1 MVVHKIPE
9 ETLKN
14 FKISSQ
20 RYIIEIYLAK
30 IKMKRYFYHLSVL
43 ALTILFVYIFSPDV
57 VLAQFDT
64 TLPSS
69 EQIHNYDSIILL
81 RDDGTLDVKEVIEV
95 TALGQ
100 EIQRGIYRD
109 FPTNYQNNFGFSMNT
124 TFDVQEVLKNGEP
137 EPYFTERQLN
147 GIRLYIGS
155 ENVFIPDGRYTY
167 SIEYRTKNQISYNE
181 DHDRLLYNVT
191 GSGWTFPILKST
203 ARVVLPKKV
212 DHSFISAVGY
222 TGEVGSSE
230 SSDIDVKIEDI
241 DGKTVILFTNQNEVL
256 SGMDFTIDL
265 RIPKRTITEPT
276 GTGLLITML
285 KDNFSVIFFV
295 FSSIILFVISM
306 ILWYLK
312 GRDPSSKSVYPQFE
326 IPENISPGV
335 ARYVM
340 RMGYDNT
347 ILTSVIASLG
357 SKGHLKVTES
367 EGSGLIKKKKNYTI
381 TKVNDSK
388 EPLTSDEQKFMDEFF
403 KNDRDSITFGDAY
416 SAHIESASAS
426 FMNFFD
432 REIRS
437 SYFSHNLKLSSPIIV
452 FTLVNFGIF
461 AFLQYTM
468 NRTMD
473 LVTTIVIFGW
483 GIIVSIMGF
492 LLYNRY
498 QSRIRLGLFSC
509 VSFLVLAIVVF
520 AFISFSPVGLFNL
533 ALIVPASIIT
543 AFTAIF
549 TYFAL
554 KARTVEGKQLE
565 NNLLGLKMF
574 INAAEDEKIKIMN
587 KAFPKDMN
595 TFNKYFP
602 YALAFG
608 LELKWAEQ
616 FKDVIKAAQ
625 MNNTDQGY
633 NLGWYYGVGS
643 FNSNS
648 FSNSMSDSLVS
659 SIASSATP
667 PSSSGSGGGFSGGG
681 GGGGGGGGW

>member
-1 MVVHKIPE
+1 MR
-9 ETLKN
+9 
-14 FKISSQ
+14 
-20 RYIIEIYLAK
+20 RYI
-30 IKMKRYFYHLSVL
+30 
-43 ALTILFVYIFSPDV
+43 YIFSVASILIALLYLLTPS
-57 VLAQFDT
+57 LASAQFDS
-64 TLPSS
+64 TLPDS
-69 EQIHNYDSIILL
+69 EQIHNYDSTILL
-81 RDDGTLDVKEVIEV
+81 RDDGTLDVTEIIEV
-95 TALGQ
+95 TALGDQ
-100 EIQRGIYRD
+100 IQRGIYRD
-109 FPTNYQNNFGFSMNT
+109 FPTNYQNNFGFAMNT

-155 ENVFIPDGRYTY
+155 ENVYLPDGKYIY

-181 DHDRLLYNVT
+181 DYDRLLYNVT
-191 GSGWTFPILKST
+191 GSGWTFPIINST
-203 ARVVLPKKV
+203 ARVVLPQTV
-212 DHSFISAVGY
+212 DHSFISAQGY
-222 TGEVGSSE
+222 SGDVGSSDT
-230 SSDIDVKIEDI
+230 SNVDVKIEDVN
-241 DGKTVILFTNQNEVL
+241 GKTEIFFTNLTEVNP
-256 SGMDFTIDL
+256 GMDFTIDL
-265 RIPKRTITEPT
+265 KIPKRTITEPE
-276 GTGLLITML
+276 GMELLITML
-285 KDNFSVIFFV
+285 RDNFSVIFFV
-295 FSSIILFVISM
+295 FSSIILFIASI

-312 GRDPSSKSVYPQFE
+312 GRDPSSKSVYPQYQ
-326 IPENISPGV
+326 IPENVSPGV

-357 SKGHLKVTES
+357 SKGHLTVTES
-367 EGSGLIKKKKNYTI
+367 KGSGIIKKKKTYTI

-388 EPLTSDEQKFMDEFF
+388 EPLTIDEQRFMDEFF
-403 KNDRDSITFGDAY
+403 KNDRDSITFGDTY
-416 SAHIESASAS
+416 SAHIESASTS

-437 SYFSHNLKLSSPIIV
+437 SYFSHNLKLSTPIIV
-452 FTLVNFGIF
+452 LTLMNFGIF

-473 LVTTIVIFGW
+473 LATTIVIFGW

-492 LLYNRY
+492 LFYNKY
-498 QSRIRLGLFSC
+498 HSVIRLGLFSG
-509 VSFLVLAIVVF
+509 VAFVVLALVIF
-520 AFISFSPVGLFNL
+520 ALITFSPVGLFNL
-533 ALIVPASIIT
+533 ALIVPASVIT
-543 AFTAIF
+543 AFTAVF

-554 KARTVEGKQLE
+554 KARTVEGKLLE

-648 FSNSMSDSLVS
+648 FSNSMSENLVS